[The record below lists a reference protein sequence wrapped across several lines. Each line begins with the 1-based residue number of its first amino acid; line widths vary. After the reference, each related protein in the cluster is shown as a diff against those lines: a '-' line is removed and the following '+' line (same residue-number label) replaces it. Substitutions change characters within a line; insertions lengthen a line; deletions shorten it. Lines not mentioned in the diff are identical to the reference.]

1 MYPSC
6 IIIFTIIPGCMVG
19 NQLPITFRYSSSFLS
34 LIPVIFFCQNI
45 DNISKEGNKFW
56 NISKEGNKFWNIPK
70 ESNKFW
76 NISKKATSFGK
87 FPKKATRFGI
97 FSKIATSFR
106 IYSKMATLFEHFVQ
120 LILTTSIWS
129 VFSGCL
135 LTFNKPLTSFVLLY
149 AWKELSTVEINHRSP
164 FLYCTHGV

>member
-1 MYPSC
+1 M
-6 IIIFTIIPGCMVG
+6 
-19 NQLPITFRYSSSFLS
+19 PITFRYSSSFFS

-45 DNISKEGNKFW
+45 DNISKEG
-56 NISKEGNKFWNIPK
+56 
-70 ESNKFW
+70 NKFW

-120 LILTTSIWS
+120 LILTTSI
-129 VFSGCL
+129 
-135 LTFNKPLTSFVLLY
+135 
-149 AWKELSTVEINHRSP
+149 
-164 FLYCTHGV
+164 